1 MTVDTRF
8 KLRISSSLRLLTI
21 NHYIVLTYSRNESN
35 DKYKYQSLIGIT
47 KNRLTGETL
56 TKDKRFKAAYSA
68 ITKRIGVT
76 DEECHRNIV
85 VSYRRLTLLIL
96 IQTHWKLKRKV
107 DK

>member
-56 TKDKRFKAAYSA
+56 TKDKRVKAAYSA

-76 DEECHRNIV
+76 DEECHREYSCFIQETSTPDSNTN
-85 VSYRRLTLLIL
+85 TLEVE
-96 IQTHWKLKRKV
+96 TKSG
-107 DK
+107 